1 MSIFEFHRRAE
12 SAATSYRPT
21 KTGAPNS
28 YTSSG
33 PEDFAEELDGLTV
46 VPLDEAPEFH
56 PRPTAAGK
64 TYVEQMGELRA
75 EEQRNH
81 YRGLGEN
88 LARPHKEEAAAN
100 KEAADRETHLIDEH
114 KPIVEKALGKYHT
127 LLDVV
132 GDAYVRR
139 HPRER
144 HWYHLRM
151 VFLLLGDLVGVA
163 GGAIILG
170 EIPYLAVLQAMAAA
184 VAAVTSGLLA
194 SEIKDSRLARQ
205 RKRDVESLPDEHKH
219 HAHLFQGPDAGE
231 YLVKLMVFGSLTIIV
246 LLGIGIFMLRST
258 TEGASAGVVFGMLA
272 IAVAMGSWVN
282 AYHYTDEL
290 ADRVETAEEHAHR
303 TSDHHRKLMAMPA
316 RGIVAKAEAT
326 AQSIEKEYE
335 ELGLA
340 AYRRV
345 MATVYAWHA
354 GRPNIF
360 GHGHAPAQLAA
371 QTIPAE
377 PHQDAEGEPKPPG
390 AVDLRTIHMPNS
402 SNGHEPPSRE
412 EAL

>member
-1 MSIFEFHRRAE
+1 MSVFEFHRRAQPTP
-12 SAATSYRPT
+12 TSYRPT
-21 KTGAPNS
+21 KTGTPNS

-33 PEDFAEELDGLTV
+33 PEDFAEELDALTV

-151 VFLLLGDLVGVA
+151 AFLLLGDLVGVA

-184 VAAVTSGLLA
+184 VAAITSGLLA

-205 RKRDVESLPDEHKH
+205 RRRDVESLPDEHKRY
-219 HAHLFQGPDAGE
+219 AHLFQGPDAGE
-231 YLVKLMVFGSLTIIV
+231 YLVKLMVFGSLTIVV
-246 LLGIGIFMLRST
+246 LLGIGILMLRST
-258 TEGASAGVVFGMLA
+258 TEGAAAGVVFGM
-272 IAVAMGSWVN
+272 IAVAVAIGSWVN
-282 AYHYTDEL
+282 TYHYTDEL
-290 ADRVETAEEHAHR
+290 ADKVEAAEEHAHR
-303 TSDHHRKLMAMPA
+303 TSDHHQKLMAMPA
-316 RGIVAKAEAT
+316 RATVAKALAT
-326 AQSIEKEYE
+326 AESIEKEYG
-335 ELGLA
+335 ELGWA
-340 AYRRV
+340 AHNRV

-354 GRPNIF
+354 GRANIF
-360 GHGHAPAQLAA
+360 GHGHAPAQAA
-371 QTIPAE
+371 AKAAPAE
-377 PHQDAEGEPKPPG
+377 TPDATEEEPTPPST
-390 AVDLRTIHMPNS
+390 VDLGTIHLPS
-402 SNGHEPPSRE
+402 STNGHDPTAQE
-412 EAL
+412 EAS